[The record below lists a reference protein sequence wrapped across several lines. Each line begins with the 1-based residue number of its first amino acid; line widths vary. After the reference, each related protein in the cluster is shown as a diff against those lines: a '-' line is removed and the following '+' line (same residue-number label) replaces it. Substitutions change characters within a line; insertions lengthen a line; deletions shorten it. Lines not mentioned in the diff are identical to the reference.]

1 MNIINV
7 VNKKLIVE
15 KSAKDNS
22 FIKTNIDTINAI
34 YIVKNDN
41 KNLETPMWEIYII
54 TDFDDNIKIYNSDN
68 EFIAKNEF
76 KKLTSKLK
84 RVDDNF
90 KSYYSK
96 CINMNKVISVGWHK
110 VPFKYIACV
119 DFKNR
124 SFKFRTFSE
133 EFDKIIEDWSKVEKL
148 SN

>member
-22 FIKTNIDTINAI
+22 FIKTNIDAINVI

-41 KNLETPMWEIYII
+41 QNLETPMWEIYII

>member
-22 FIKTNIDTINAI
+22 FIKTNIDAINAI

-41 KNLETPMWEIYII
+41 LNLKTPMWEIYII
-54 TDFDDNIKIYNSDN
+54 TDFDDNIMIYNSDN
-68 EFIAKNEF
+68 EFIAQKEF

-84 RVDDNF
+84 KVDDNF

-110 VPFKYIACV
+110 VPFRYMACV

-133 EFDKIIEDWSKVEKL
+133 EFDKIIEDWSKVEKTI
-148 SN
+148 

>member
-41 KNLETPMWEIYII
+41 QNLETPMWEIYII

-133 EFDKIIEDWSKVEKL
+133 EFDKIIEDWSKVEKTI
-148 SN
+148 